1 MNIYFRAR
9 GSRTDELPHSYQVM
23 LFWAGLRGAVG
34 VALAAGMKG
43 DHAVA
48 LRTTVLVAVVLT
60 VIVFG
65 GTIGRMM
72 YATFFSPHRSED
84 TDV

>member
-1 MNIYFRAR
+1 
-9 GSRTDELPHSYQVM
+9 
-23 LFWAGLRGAVG
+23 
-34 VALAAGMKG
+34 MKG

-72 YATFFSPHRSED
+72 YAYLFSLPHRSED
-84 TDV
+84 IDV